1 MLKIYQQIIK
11 IILISFIFINP
22 SFAADSNNPITK
34 LGEVVE
40 DSAITL
46 GVYGQF
52 IGNKMLNKL
61 DISVTTEKQVVTL
74 IGVVKT
80 KAQKDKA
87 VELVSGLN
95 GVKKVNA
102 DHLLIQ
108 KSKQPLTDSWI
119 TFKVKAV
126 LLKNQLMKKSANYD
140 LADIEVTTKD
150 GTIYLSGKKTQ
161 VQSTNAQKIAENIK
175 GMSKKVVNQRE
186 VIN

>member
-1 MLKIYQQIIK
+1 M
-11 IILISFIFINP
+11 FINP
-22 SFAADSNNPITK
+22 SFAADGDNPITK

-52 IGNKMLNKL
+52 KGNKMLNKL

-80 KAQKDKA
+80 KAQKEKA
-87 VELVSGLN
+87 VELVSKLDN
-95 GVKKVNA
+95 VKKVNA
-102 DHLLIQ
+102 DHLLVQ

-126 LLKNQLMKKSANYD
+126 LLKEQLMKKSANYD
-140 LADIEVTTKD
+140 VADVEVTTKD

-161 VQSTNAQKIAENIK
+161 AQSNNAQKIAENIK
-175 GMSKKVVNQRE
+175 GMGKKVTNQIE
-186 VIN
+186 VAN